1 MYNSYMDTS
10 EALRLEEQLK
20 RFIRWNRSAHPPIDG
35 LSRSAISVLAATVRA
50 GSPAPRPGDLARELG
65 MTTSNIASALRELDG
80 GGYVTRE
87 PNRHDGRRVDIVLT
101 EKGRSAM
108 AERRATKSSRLH
120 QAIEATLGEDEQREL
135 LLAGDLLERLATYPA
150 S

>member
-1 MYNSYMDTS
+1 MDTAD
-10 EALRLEEQLK
+10 ALRLEEQLK

-50 GSPAPRPGDLARELG
+50 GRPAPRPGELARELG
-65 MTTSNIASALRELDG
+65 MTTSNIASALRELDA

-87 PNRHDGRRVDIVLT
+87 PNEHDRRRVDIVLT
-101 EKGRSAM
+101 RKGSAAM

-120 QAIEATLGEDEQREL
+120 RAIEAALDDAEQREL
-135 LLAGDLLERLATYPA
+135 LIAGNLLERLSTYPA